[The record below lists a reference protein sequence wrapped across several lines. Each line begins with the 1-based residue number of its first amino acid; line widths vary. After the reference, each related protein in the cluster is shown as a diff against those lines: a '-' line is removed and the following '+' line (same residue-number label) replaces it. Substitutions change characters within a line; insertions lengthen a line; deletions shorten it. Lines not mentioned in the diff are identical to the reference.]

1 MLHVDAKLLNLYLAC
16 KQQQLYG
23 PVNYREEKQ
32 APGPNCS
39 NAGLEESLS
48 SGLISIRVANFITQW
63 IDNSVFIQR
72 IVFCTF

>member
-1 MLHVDAKLLNLYLAC
+1 MQSYWTSILHVNNNSFMGRLIIGNF
-16 KQQQLYG
+16 
-23 PVNYREEKQ
+23 EKQ
-32 APGPNCS
+32 VPGPNCS